1 MSFTTPLQVTDGRY
15 GSVDRVYI
23 ECTRDRAIAPE
34 LQRMMVAEM
43 PCREVITMDTDHS
56 PFYSAPD
63 TLAAHLM
70 AITESRPEVD
80 RRRTPD
86 GRDRTRTKKETA

>member
-1 MSFTTPLQVTDGRY
+1 MHPRPGH
-15 GSVDRVYI
+15 
-23 ECTRDRAIAPE
+23 RAH

-56 PFYSAPD
+56 PFSSAPD
-63 TLAAHLM
+63 SLAAHLV
-70 AITESRPEVD
+70 AVTESRPEVD
-80 RRRTPD
+80 RRRTPG